1 MLVKKNIKTMLRNL
15 RIDIYRGYK
24 RESNINVITI
34 VCAVF
39 SVSMLAFT
47 IINLVQGYYNS
58 MLLSLTSFLL
68 FGASGTICWLKK
80 NREIP
85 AILIT
90 LGVGLLCTF
99 YTIRGTSEGF
109 AILWTTLVPIA
120 LMYFLDVRF
129 GIYFS
134 VYFEILFIVCF
145 LTPIKE
151 HITGYSELFMA
162 RYPLLY
168 LCIVIID
175 SIAMIQYH
183 NNTLE
188 QYEYDNRLNDEVET
202 MTRRVNERSEQIE
215 EMSFQMI
222 QTLANAIDAKDTY
235 TKEHSLRVSQYSV
248 ALARALGWNERR
260 ISRLRYDAMVHDIG
274 KIGIPDAIL
283 NKKGRLSEDE
293 FEVIQSHTIRGY
305 QIFEKTTAFPTAKLV
320 ARHHHERFD
329 GTGYPDHLKGK
340 DIPENA
346 RIVCIADAFDAM
358 SSDRCYRKAL
368 SIESIRE
375 EIEKGA
381 GTEFDPEYAEVFIKL
396 LDDGVITLKEYETL
410 ETEKA

>member
-1 MLVKKNIKTMLRNL
+1 MKKNIKQMLKNL

-24 RESNINVITI
+24 RESNINVITM

-39 SVSMLAFT
+39 SVVMLVFT
-47 IINLVQGYYNS
+47 VINLIQGYYNS
-58 MLLSLTSFLL
+58 MLLSLTSTVL

-90 LGVGLLCTF
+90 IGVGLLCTF

-109 AILWTTLVPIA
+109 AILWTTLLPIA
-120 LMYFLDVRF
+120 LMYFLNVRF

-134 VYFEILFIVCF
+134 IYFEILFIVCF
-145 LTPIKE
+145 FTPIKE

-168 LCIVIID
+168 FCIVVID

-188 QYEYDNRLNDEVET
+188 QYEYDARLSDEVET

-274 KIGIPDAIL
+274 KIGIPDDIL
-283 NKKGRLSEDE
+283 NKKARLTEEE
-293 FEVIQSHTIRGY
+293 FEIIQSHTIRGY

-340 DIPENA
+340 EIPENA

-396 LDDGVITLKEYETL
+396 LDDKVITLKDIEEDL
-410 ETEKA
+410 SK

>member
-1 MLVKKNIKTMLRNL
+1 MKKNIKQMLKSL
-15 RIDIYRGYK
+15 HTDIYRGYK

-39 SVSMLAFT
+39 SVVMLVFT
-47 IINLVQGYYNS
+47 VINLVQGYYNS
-58 MLLSLTSFLL
+58 MLLSLTSTVL

-85 AILIT
+85 EILIT
-90 LGVGLLCTF
+90 IGVGLLCTF

-109 AILWTTLVPIA
+109 AILWTTLLPIA
-120 LMYFLDVRF
+120 LMYFLNVRF

-134 VYFEILFIVCF
+134 IYFEILFIVCF
-145 LTPIKE
+145 FTPIKE

-168 LCIVIID
+168 FCIVVID

-183 NNTLE
+183 NSTLE
-188 QYEYDNRLNDEVET
+188 QYEYDARLSDEVET

-274 KIGIPDAIL
+274 KIGIPDDIL
-283 NKKGRLSEDE
+283 NKKARLTEEE
-293 FEVIQSHTIRGY
+293 FEIIQSHTIRGY

-340 DIPENA
+340 EIPENA

-368 SIESIRE
+368 STENIRE

-381 GTEFDPEYAEVFIKL
+381 GTEFDPKYAEVFIKL
-396 LDDGVITLKEYETL
+396 LDDKVITLKDIEEDL
-410 ETEKA
+410 SK

>member
-1 MLVKKNIKTMLRNL
+1 MKKNIKQMLKNL

-39 SVSMLAFT
+39 SVVMLAFT
-47 IINLVQGYYNS
+47 IINLIQGYYNS
-58 MLLSLTSFLL
+58 MLLSLTSFIL
-68 FGASGTICWLKK
+68 FGLSGTICWLKK

-109 AILWTTLVPIA
+109 AILWTTLLPIA
-120 LMYFLDVRF
+120 LMYFLNVRF

-134 VYFEILFIVCF
+134 IYFEILFIVCF

-151 HITGYSELFMA
+151 HITGYSDLFMA

-168 LCIVIID
+168 LCIVVID

-188 QYEYDNRLNDEVET
+188 QYEYDARLSDEVET

-260 ISRLRYDAMVHDIG
+260 INRLRYDAMVHDIG
-274 KIGIPDAIL
+274 KIGIPDDIL
-283 NKKGRLSEDE
+283 NKKARLTEEE
-293 FEVIQSHTIRGY
+293 FEIIQSHTIRGY

-340 DIPENA
+340 EIPENA

-396 LDDGVITLKEYETL
+396 LDDKVITLKDIEEDL
-410 ETEKA
+410 SI

>member
-1 MLVKKNIKTMLRNL
+1 MKKNIKTMLRNL

>member
-1 MLVKKNIKTMLRNL
+1 
-15 RIDIYRGYK
+15 
-24 RESNINVITI
+24 
-34 VCAVF
+34 
-39 SVSMLAFT
+39 
-47 IINLVQGYYNS
+47 
-58 MLLSLTSFLL
+58 MLLSLTSFIL
-68 FGASGTICWLKK
+68 FGLSGTICWLKK

-109 AILWTTLVPIA
+109 AILWTTLLPIA
-120 LMYFLDVRF
+120 LMYFLNVRF

-134 VYFEILFIVCF
+134 IYFEILFIVCF
-145 LTPIKE
+145 LTPIRE
-151 HITGYSELFMA
+151 HITGYSDLFMA

-168 LCIVIID
+168 LCIVVID

-188 QYEYDNRLNDEVET
+188 QYEYDARLSDEVET

-274 KIGIPDAIL
+274 KIGIPDDIL
-283 NKKGRLSEDE
+283 NKKARLTEEE
-293 FEVIQSHTIRGY
+293 FEIIQSHTIRGY

-340 DIPENA
+340 EIPENA

-396 LDDGVITLKEYETL
+396 LDDKVITLKDIEEDL
-410 ETEKA
+410 SI

>member
-1 MLVKKNIKTMLRNL
+1 VKKNIKQMLKNL

-24 RESNINVITI
+24 RESNINVITM

-39 SVSMLAFT
+39 SVVMLVFT
-47 IINLVQGYYNS
+47 IINLIQGYYNS
-58 MLLSLTSFLL
+58 MLLSLTSTVL

-90 LGVGLLCTF
+90 IGVGLLCTF

-109 AILWTTLVPIA
+109 AILWTTLLPIA
-120 LMYFLDVRF
+120 LMYFLNVRF

-134 VYFEILFIVCF
+134 IYFEILFIVCF
-145 LTPIKE
+145 FTPIKE

-168 LCIVIID
+168 FCIVVID

-188 QYEYDNRLNDEVET
+188 QYEYDARLSDEVET

-274 KIGIPDAIL
+274 KIGIPDDIL
-283 NKKGRLSEDE
+283 NKKARLTEEE
-293 FEVIQSHTIRGY
+293 FEIIQSHTIRGY

-340 DIPENA
+340 EIPENA

-396 LDDGVITLKEYETL
+396 LDDKVITLKDIEEDL
-410 ETEKA
+410 SK

>member
-1 MLVKKNIKTMLRNL
+1 MKKNIKQMLKNL

-24 RESNINVITI
+24 RESNINVITM

-39 SVSMLAFT
+39 SVVMLVFT
-47 IINLVQGYYNS
+47 VINLIQGYYNS
-58 MLLSLTSFLL
+58 MLLSLTSTVL

-90 LGVGLLCTF
+90 IGVGLLCTF

-109 AILWTTLVPIA
+109 AILWTTLLPIA
-120 LMYFLDVRF
+120 LMYFLNVRF

-134 VYFEILFIVCF
+134 IYFEILFIVCF

-151 HITGYSELFMA
+151 HITGYSDLFMA

-168 LCIVIID
+168 LCIVVID

-188 QYEYDNRLNDEVET
+188 QYEYDARLSDEVET

-274 KIGIPDAIL
+274 KIGIPDDIL
-283 NKKGRLSEDE
+283 NKKARLTEEE
-293 FEVIQSHTIRGY
+293 FEIIQSHTIRGY

-340 DIPENA
+340 EIPENA

-396 LDDGVITLKEYETL
+396 LDDKVITLKDIEEDL
-410 ETEKA
+410 SK

>member
-1 MLVKKNIKTMLRNL
+1 MKKNIKTMLRNL

-47 IINLVQGYYNS
+47 IINLVQGYLNS

-90 LGVGLLCTF
+90 LGVALLCTF

-145 LTPIKE
+145 LTPVKE

>member
-1 MLVKKNIKTMLRNL
+1 MKKNSKTMRRNL

-47 IINLVQGYYNS
+47 IINLVQGYLNS

-145 LTPIKE
+145 LTPVKE

-305 QIFEKTTAFPTAKLV
+305 QIIEKTTAFPTAKLV

-340 DIPENA
+340 DIHENA

>member
-1 MLVKKNIKTMLRNL
+1 MKKNIKQMLKNL

-39 SVSMLAFT
+39 SVVMLAFT
-47 IINLVQGYYNS
+47 IINLIQGYYNS
-58 MLLSLTSFLL
+58 MLLSLTSFIL
-68 FGASGTICWLKK
+68 FGLSGTICWLKK

-109 AILWTTLVPIA
+109 AILWTTLLPIA
-120 LMYFLDVRF
+120 LMYFLNVRF

-134 VYFEILFIVCF
+134 IYFEILFIVCF

-151 HITGYSELFMA
+151 HITGYSDLFMA

-168 LCIVIID
+168 LCIVVID

-188 QYEYDNRLNDEVET
+188 QYEYDARLSDEVET

-274 KIGIPDAIL
+274 KIGIPDDIL
-283 NKKGRLSEDE
+283 NKKARLTEEE
-293 FEVIQSHTIRGY
+293 FEIIQSHTIRGY

-340 DIPENA
+340 EIPENA

-396 LDDGVITLKEYETL
+396 LDDKVITLKDIEEDL
-410 ETEKA
+410 SK

>member
-1 MLVKKNIKTMLRNL
+1 MKKNIKQMLNNL

-24 RESNINVITI
+24 RESNINVITM

-39 SVSMLAFT
+39 SVVMLAFT
-47 IINLVQGYYNS
+47 IINLIQGYYNS
-58 MLLSLTSFLL
+58 MLLSLTSFIL
-68 FGASGTICWLKK
+68 FGLSGTICWLKK

-109 AILWTTLVPIA
+109 AILWTTLLPIA
-120 LMYFLDVRF
+120 LMYFLNVRF

-134 VYFEILFIVCF
+134 IYFEILFIVCF
-145 LTPIKE
+145 LTPIRE
-151 HITGYSELFMA
+151 HITGYSDLFMA

-168 LCIVIID
+168 LCIVVID

-188 QYEYDNRLNDEVET
+188 QYEYDARLSDEVET

-274 KIGIPDAIL
+274 KIGIPDDIL
-283 NKKGRLSEDE
+283 NKKARLTEEE
-293 FEVIQSHTIRGY
+293 FEIIQSHTIRGY

-368 SIESIRE
+368 SIENIRE

-396 LDDGVITLKEYETL
+396 LDDKVITLKDIEEDL
-410 ETEKA
+410 SK

>member
-1 MLVKKNIKTMLRNL
+1 MKKNIKQMLKNL

-39 SVSMLAFT
+39 SVVMLAFT
-47 IINLVQGYYNS
+47 IINLIQGYYNS
-58 MLLSLTSFLL
+58 MLLSLTSFIL
-68 FGASGTICWLKK
+68 FGLSGTICWLKK

-109 AILWTTLVPIA
+109 AILWTTLLPIA
-120 LMYFLDVRF
+120 LMYFLNVRF

-134 VYFEILFIVCF
+134 IYFEILFIVCF
-145 LTPIKE
+145 LTPIRE
-151 HITGYSELFMA
+151 HITGYSDLFMA

-168 LCIVIID
+168 LCIVVID

-188 QYEYDNRLNDEVET
+188 QYEYDARLSDEVET

-274 KIGIPDAIL
+274 KIGIPDDIL
-283 NKKGRLSEDE
+283 NKKARLTEEE
-293 FEVIQSHTIRGY
+293 FEIIQSHTIRGY
-305 QIFEKTTAFPTAKLV
+305 QIFENTTAFPTAKLV

-368 SIESIRE
+368 SIENIRE

-396 LDDGVITLKEYETL
+396 LDDKVITLKDIEEDL
-410 ETEKA
+410 SK

>member
-1 MLVKKNIKTMLRNL
+1 MKKNIKQMLKNL

-24 RESNINVITI
+24 RESNINVITM

-39 SVSMLAFT
+39 SVVMLVFT
-47 IINLVQGYYNS
+47 VINLIQGYYNS
-58 MLLSLTSFLL
+58 MLLSLTSTVL

-90 LGVGLLCTF
+90 IGVGLLCTF

-109 AILWTTLVPIA
+109 AILWTTLLPIA
-120 LMYFLDVRF
+120 LMYFLNVRF

-134 VYFEILFIVCF
+134 IYFEILFIVCF
-145 LTPIKE
+145 LTPIRE
-151 HITGYSELFMA
+151 HITGYSDLFMA

-168 LCIVIID
+168 LCIVVID

-188 QYEYDNRLNDEVET
+188 QYEYDARLSDEVET

-274 KIGIPDAIL
+274 KIGIPDDIL
-283 NKKGRLSEDE
+283 NKKARLTEEE
-293 FEVIQSHTIRGY
+293 FEIIQSHTIRGY

-340 DIPENA
+340 EIPENA

-368 SIESIRE
+368 SIENIRE

-396 LDDGVITLKEYETL
+396 LDDKVITLKDIEEDL
-410 ETEKA
+410 SI

>member
-1 MLVKKNIKTMLRNL
+1 MKKNIKQMLKNL

-39 SVSMLAFT
+39 SVVMLAFT
-47 IINLVQGYYNS
+47 IINLIQGYYNS
-58 MLLSLTSFLL
+58 MLLSLTSFIL
-68 FGASGTICWLKK
+68 FGLSGTICWLKK

-109 AILWTTLVPIA
+109 AILWTTLLPIA
-120 LMYFLDVRF
+120 LMYFLNVRF

-134 VYFEILFIVCF
+134 IYFEILFIVCF
-145 LTPIKE
+145 LTPIRE
-151 HITGYSELFMA
+151 HITGYSDLFMA

-168 LCIVIID
+168 LCIVVID

-188 QYEYDNRLNDEVET
+188 QYEYDARLSDEVET

-274 KIGIPDAIL
+274 KIGIPDDIL
-283 NKKGRLSEDE
+283 NKKARLTEEE
-293 FEVIQSHTIRGY
+293 FEIIQSHTIRGY
-305 QIFEKTTAFPTAKLV
+305 QIFENTTAFPTAKLV

-368 SIESIRE
+368 SIENIRE

-396 LDDGVITLKEYETL
+396 LDDKVITLKDIEED
-410 ETEKA
+410 

>member
-1 MLVKKNIKTMLRNL
+1 MKKNIKQMLKNL

-39 SVSMLAFT
+39 SVVMLVFT
-47 IINLVQGYYNS
+47 VINLVQGYYNS
-58 MLLSLTSFLL
+58 MLLSLTSTVL

-90 LGVGLLCTF
+90 IGVGLLCTF

-109 AILWTTLVPIA
+109 AILWTTLLPIA
-120 LMYFLDVRF
+120 LMYFLNVRF

-134 VYFEILFIVCF
+134 IYFEILFIVCF
-145 LTPIKE
+145 FTPIKE

-168 LCIVIID
+168 FCIVVID

-188 QYEYDNRLNDEVET
+188 QYEYDARLSDEVET

-260 ISRLRYDAMVHDIG
+260 IGRLRYDAMVHDIG
-274 KIGIPDAIL
+274 KIGIPDDIL
-283 NKKGRLSEDE
+283 NKKARLTEEE
-293 FEVIQSHTIRGY
+293 FEIIQSHTIRGY

-340 DIPENA
+340 EIPENA

-368 SIESIRE
+368 SIENIRE

-396 LDDGVITLKEYETL
+396 LDDKVITLKDIEEDL
-410 ETEKA
+410 SK

>member
-1 MLVKKNIKTMLRNL
+1 MKKNIKQMLKNL

-24 RESNINVITI
+24 RESNINVITM

-39 SVSMLAFT
+39 SVVMLVFT
-47 IINLVQGYYNS
+47 IINLIQGYYNS
-58 MLLSLTSFLL
+58 MLLSLTSTVL

-90 LGVGLLCTF
+90 IGVGLLCTF

-109 AILWTTLVPIA
+109 AILWTTLLPIA
-120 LMYFLDVRF
+120 LMYFLNVRF

-134 VYFEILFIVCF
+134 IYFEILFIVCF
-145 LTPIKE
+145 FTPIKE

-168 LCIVIID
+168 FCIVVID

-188 QYEYDNRLNDEVET
+188 QYEYDARLSDEVET

-274 KIGIPDAIL
+274 KIGIPDDIL
-283 NKKGRLSEDE
+283 NKKARLTEEE
-293 FEVIQSHTIRGY
+293 FEIIQSHTIRGY

-340 DIPENA
+340 EIPENA

-396 LDDGVITLKEYETL
+396 LDDKVITLKDIEEDL
-410 ETEKA
+410 SK

>member
-1 MLVKKNIKTMLRNL
+1 MKKNIKKMLTNL

-24 RESNINVITI
+24 REANINVITM

-39 SVSMLAFT
+39 SVVMLAFT
-47 IINLVQGYYNS
+47 IINMVQGYFNS
-58 MLLSLTSFLL
+58 TILSLTSSIL
-68 FGASGTICWLKK
+68 FGLSGTICWLKK

-90 LGVGLLCTF
+90 IGVGLLCTF
-99 YTIRGTSEGF
+99 YTIKGTSEGF

-134 VYFEILFIVCF
+134 VYFELLFIVCF

-183 NNTLE
+183 NNTLD
-188 QYEYDNRLNDEVET
+188 QYEYDNRLNDEVEA
-202 MTRRVNERSEQIE
+202 MSRRVNERSEQIE

-222 QTLANAIDAKDTY
+222 QTLANAIDAKDNY